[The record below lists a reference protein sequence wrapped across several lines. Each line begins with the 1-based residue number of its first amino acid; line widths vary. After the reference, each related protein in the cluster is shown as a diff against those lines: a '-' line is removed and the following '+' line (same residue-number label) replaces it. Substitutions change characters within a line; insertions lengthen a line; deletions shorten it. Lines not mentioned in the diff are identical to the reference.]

1 VQSTECRVQSSHSSR
16 RLGVRAYWPLGVVAA
31 IALSACGANRTANNA
46 ECTAMEGNIVAST
59 SAATLAGEYQLTLV
73 ATDGAQQSH
82 SVSGELAL
90 VEHNDED
97 RYIRSPDGSPE
108 PGVVVPLYGTTTV
121 ALDRVGAVKLGD
133 LESTDPMKP
142 GVAVMEHRSEQGS
155 SLPDIVLRFGSFAN
169 QRDITRFDGGF
180 TALRVKWIRSG
191 NFGGTWESGVT
202 GPEAKGY
209 FCAVRK

>member
-1 VQSTECRVQSSHSSR
+1 MKSESEQRKKVVRTCSTLR
-16 RLGVRAYWPLGVVAA
+16 
-31 IALSACGANRTANNA
+31 
-46 ECTAMEGNIVAST
+46 
-59 SAATLAGEYQLTLV
+59 
-73 ATDGAQQSH
+73 
-82 SVSGELAL
+82 
-90 VEHNDED
+90 
-97 RYIRSPDGSPE
+97 SPE
-108 PGVVVPLYGTTTV
+108 PGVIVPLYGTTTV

-133 LESTDPMKP
+133 LESADPMKP
-142 GVAVMEHRSEQGS
+142 GVMVMEHRAEQN

-180 TALRVKWIRSG
+180 TALRVKWIQAG

>member
-1 VQSTECRVQSSHSSR
+1 MQSRKCRVRNSHSNG
-16 RLGVRAYWPLGVVAA
+16 LQRAWALWPLGITLAVT
-31 IALSACGANRTANNA
+31 LSACGANRSGGNA
-46 ECTAMEGNIVAST
+46 ECTVMEDNITAGT
-59 SAATLAGEYQLTLV
+59 SMSNLAGEYQLTLV
-73 ATDGAQQSH
+73 ATEGAQQSH

-121 ALDRVGAVKLGD
+121 SLDRVGAVKLGD

-142 GVAVMEHRSEQGS
+142 GVAVMEHRAEQS
-155 SLPDIVLRFGSFAN
+155 SLPDIVLRFGSLAN

-180 TALRVKWIRSG
+180 TALRVKWVRSG
-191 NFGGTWESGVT
+191 NFGGTWESGVM